1 MIDRE
6 LVKEFLKEEME
17 YDEIEL
23 PEGISFDELADLF
36 CKYVEDD
43 FYEWLKDNYRSF
55 FRNGWDWIKERLAG
69 EEK

>member
-69 EEK
+69 KEK

>member
-69 EEK
+69 KER